1 MKITWDKKLTTTYTK
16 QMKRTFMKMNF
27 LLTITLSYF
36 KEMSGGCQSII
47 KGHEKFDARI
57 VNN

>member
-1 MKITWDKKLTTTYTK
+1 
-16 QMKRTFMKMNF
+16 MKRTFMKMNF

-36 KEMSGGCQSII
+36 KEMSGGCQSMI

-57 VNN
+57 VPDN